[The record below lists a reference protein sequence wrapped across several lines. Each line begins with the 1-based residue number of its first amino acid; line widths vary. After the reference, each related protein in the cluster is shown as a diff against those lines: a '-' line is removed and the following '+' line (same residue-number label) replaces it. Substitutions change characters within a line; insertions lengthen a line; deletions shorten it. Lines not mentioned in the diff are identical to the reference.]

1 MDRVFAQI
9 TNPALPSA
17 LGSGG
22 KGSGGSIVGGII
34 SGIVGVFIVIA
45 FILSLFQVI
54 TGGIQWAA
62 SGDDKSGLEAA
73 RNKITHGIVGL
84 IIVAAAWAIFT
95 LVGNFLGLDIKN
107 LTIPSV
113 TP

>member
-1 MDRVFAQI
+1 MNRVLAQI

-22 KGSGGSIVGGII
+22 KGSGGNIVGGLI
-34 SGIVGVFIVIA
+34 SGIIGILFIVA
-45 FILSLFQVI
+45 FILSFFQVI
-54 TGGIQWAA
+54 TGGIQWAT
-62 SGDDKSGLEAA
+62 SGDDKNGLESA

-95 LVGNFLGLDIKN
+95 LVGKFLGLDIEK
-107 LTIPSV
+107 LQIPSV

>member
-1 MDRVFAQI
+1 MNRALAQI

-22 KGSGGSIVGGII
+22 RSSGGSIVGGII
-34 SGIVGVFIVIA
+34 SGIVGIFIVLA
-45 FILSLFQVI
+45 FILSLFQVL
-54 TGGIQWAA
+54 TGGIQWAT
-62 SGDDKSGLEAA
+62 SGDDKNGLEAA

-95 LVGNFLGLDIKN
+95 LVGKFLGVDIEK
-107 LTIPSV
+107 LKIPSI

>member
-1 MDRVFAQI
+1 MNRALAQI
-9 TNPALPSA
+9 TNPALPPA
-17 LGSGG
+17 LGSAGRGG
-22 KGSGGSIVGGII
+22 GGSIVGGIV
-34 SGIVGVFIVIA
+34 SGIVGIFIILA

-54 TGGIQWAA
+54 TGGIQWAT